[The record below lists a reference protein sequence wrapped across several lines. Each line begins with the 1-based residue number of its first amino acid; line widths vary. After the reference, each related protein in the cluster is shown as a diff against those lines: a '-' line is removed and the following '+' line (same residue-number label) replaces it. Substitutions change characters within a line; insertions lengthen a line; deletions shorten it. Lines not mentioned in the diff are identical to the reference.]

1 MEDSLN
7 CYDKAIKV
15 CMRNQDSFTLKL
27 RSIPIY
33 AAKISCEKL
42 QKKKSNTYEKLKTT
56 LHQLEK
62 MMKGYTGKNDVDF
75 SETHE
80 LLREWENF
88 FDNLDQKSE
97 AITDKLWS
105 FSQKWRY

>member
-1 MEDSLN
+1 MQGKN
-7 CYDKAIKV
+7 
-15 CMRNQDSFTLKL
+15 
-27 RSIPIY
+27 
-33 AAKISCEKL
+33 
-42 QKKKSNTYEKLKTT
+42 SNTYEKLKTT

-75 SETHE
+75 SETQE

-97 AITDKLWS
+97 TISDKLWS